1 MKISLK
7 QLNCCLDGSPSSRTS
22 FTRRLEDM
30 AHKLTEMVLVQTLP
44 VRAQQ
49 MWTYLPE
56 GSIRAE
62 VHHTRTNL
70 KNLISSLAAARTETD
85 STEFP

>member
-30 AHKLTEMVLVQTLP
+30 AHKLTEMVLVQTCP
-44 VRAQQ
+44 ARAQQ
-49 MWTYLPE
+49 MWIFLLE
-56 GSIRAE
+56 GVIKTKEHRA
-62 VHHTRTNL
+62 RTNL
-70 KNLISSLAAARTETD
+70 ANLISL
-85 STEFP
+85 